1 MGCVPMQLQ
10 VLESEIVYL
19 RNGRVDFQIRERI
32 GHDCLELLQT
42 FDVVVVDVEVCKH
55 VHELAALQA
64 CHLGD

>member
-1 MGCVPMQLQ
+1 MGCVPVQLQ
-10 VLESEIVYL
+10 VFESEIVYL

-32 GHDCLELLQT
+32 GHDCFELLQT
-42 FDVVVVDVEVCKH
+42 FDVIVVDVEVCKH